1 MFKKFKNLKRTPAVY
16 ISIIIIAILVTFC
29 NYVHLKKN
37 GFLSID
43 VAVWTNISKAIGQGK
58 IIYRDVFDHKGPI
71 LYLFYSI
78 GYLTAGQPGLFI
90 LDLVC
95 NIISIYM
102 IYLIAKLIVKDKWKI
117 LIVILTCLF
126 FMIRIANENPC
137 TESIALPF
145 TLIALYY
152 IIKYLMDGNS
162 FRNKEA
168 VVTSTCFSV
177 VLLLRPNL
185 TILWVLFYV
194 YMLIKQIRAKKIK
207 ELLKMIL
214 FSALGVFVVFLP
226 VIIYFIANNALYDFF
241 KCYILFNLKYLG
253 GEKKAIIDVIM
264 YFVLETNFILVL
276 IAALYL
282 VIFILRKR
290 INKNEMKLAKFGIL
304 YFVIA
309 FILVIMPRRAYNH
322 YLISMI
328 PTFIIPLGIIL
339 KYVESKK
346 AISCITFF
354 TCVVFIIGYINIQIE
369 KKELYKNMN
378 DYLNDLKQICY
389 VTRPEDDVL
398 ILGNR
403 AYIYLMTDRQ
413 YSGKYL
419 FQIPVAYE
427 DEEIADEVIEDIN
440 RSSPKFIV
448 NAMHFIGSKKANYY
462 EQQIKNILFDKYTAK
477 SGYIYVRKDLEEE
490 D

>member
-1 MFKKFKNLKRTPAVY
+1 
-16 ISIIIIAILVTFC
+16 
-29 NYVHLKKN
+29 
-37 GFLSID
+37 
-43 VAVWTNISKAIGQGK
+43 
-58 IIYRDVFDHKGPI
+58 
-71 LYLFYSI
+71 
-78 GYLTAGQPGLFI
+78 
-90 LDLVC
+90 
-95 NIISIYM
+95 
-102 IYLIAKLIVKDKWKI
+102 
-117 LIVILTCLF
+117 
-126 FMIRIANENPC
+126 
-137 TESIALPF
+137 
-145 TLIALYY
+145 
-152 IIKYLMDGNS
+152 
-162 FRNKEA
+162 
-168 VVTSTCFSV
+168 
-177 VLLLRPNL
+177 
-185 TILWVLFYV
+185 
-194 YMLIKQIRAKKIK
+194 
-207 ELLKMIL
+207 
-214 FSALGVFVVFLP
+214 
-226 VIIYFIANNALYDFF
+226 
-241 KCYILFNLKYLG
+241 
-253 GEKKAIIDVIM
+253 M

-369 KKELYKNMN
+369 KKEFYKNMN